1 MSATKQKYE
10 KNLDFHSVFTM
21 NEVKGGKMV
30 LKPKLN
36 DYGVKKIKIV
46 TNTGEEITLNEETT
60 LWARKIEGTTTS
72 GKEYCFYDV
81 SIATEV

>member
-1 MSATKQKYE
+1 MTTKKRTHD
-10 KNLDFHSVFTM
+10 KKLDFHSVFTM
-21 NEVKGGKMV
+21 NEVRGGKLV

-36 DYGVKKIKIV
+36 EYGVKKIKIF
-46 TNTGEEITLNEETT
+46 TNKNEEIVLDEETT
-60 LWARKIEGTTTS
+60 LWARKIEGTTNS